1 MKNIV
6 VISDSH
12 GMLPRDDEFWQILDE
27 ADLIFHLGDGIK
39 DIEKLQQVYKDKFI
53 FVLGNCDSFNS
64 EPFKIVDV
72 EDVRFLLT
80 HGHKFGVKNDLDDLK
95 FECEYQKAQI
105 GLYGHTHKAQVDEWP
120 NVTLINPGSIGY
132 NNSYLYI
139 SVVKNKAVYEI
150 VQR

>member
-12 GMLPRDDEFWQILDE
+12 GMLPKDDEFWQILDE

-39 DIEKLQQVYKDKFI
+39 DIEKLQSVYKDKLE
-53 FVLGNCDSFNS
+53 FVLGNCDTFNG

-80 HGHKFGVKNDLDDLK
+80 HGHKFGVKRDLDDLK

-105 GLYGHTHKAQVDEWP
+105 GLFGHTHEANIAEWP

-132 NNSYLYI
+132 SNSYCYI
-139 SVVKNKAVYEI
+139 TVVKNKAVYKI

>member
-12 GMLPRDDEFWQILDE
+12 GMLPKDDEFWQILDE
-27 ADLIFHLGDGIK
+27 ADYIFHLGDGIK
-39 DIEKLQQVYKDKFI
+39 DIEKLKAIYKDKFY
-53 FVLGNCDSFNS
+53 FVYGNCDTFNS
-64 EPFKIVDV
+64 EPFELVEI

-80 HGHKFGVKNDLDDLK
+80 HGHKFRVKSDLDDLK

-105 GLYGHTHKAQVDEWP
+105 GLYGHTHRAQIDEYP
-120 NVTLINPGSIGY
+120 NLTLINPGSIGY
-132 NNSYLYI
+132 ENSYCYI
-139 SVVKNKAVYEI
+139 TVINNKAVYKI